1 MTLVGR
7 TLAMASNSRTN
18 YYAAALGR
26 ALAAARVL
34 VTMCRPDPPR
44 DPLSIAV
51 TRFRN
56 KDLR

>member
-34 VTMCRPDPPR
+34 VTLSAGQTRRGTRP
-44 DPLSIAV
+44 V
-51 TRFRN
+51 
-56 KDLR
+56 

>member
-26 ALAAARVL
+26 ALAAAQGL
-34 VTMCRPDPPR
+34 VTCVEARPAAGPGQYSGNA
-44 DPLSIAV
+44 L
-51 TRFRN
+51 
-56 KDLR
+56 

>member
-26 ALAAARVL
+26 ALVAARDFSAL
-34 VTMCRPDPPR
+34 WELEPR
-44 DPLSIAV
+44 CGPRQYSGSRL
-51 TRFRN
+51 
-56 KDLR
+56 